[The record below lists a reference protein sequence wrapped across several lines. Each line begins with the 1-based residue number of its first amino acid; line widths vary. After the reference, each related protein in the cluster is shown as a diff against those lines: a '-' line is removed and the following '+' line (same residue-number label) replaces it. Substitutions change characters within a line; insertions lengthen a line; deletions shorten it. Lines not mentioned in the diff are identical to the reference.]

1 MSEDGTMYLDL
12 DHVDAVSSNGT
23 HPDYANVESSV
34 EAIKSPTSS
43 TNVKDSPENQLG
55 PCSEEAE
62 TEQDISLV
70 KKKFK
75 PPMPPTK
82 EARPSATPVKNDQV
96 IDKVCNMFFHPSK
109 PFIQS
114 QLVVVEVGWPNFS
127 S

>member
-1 MSEDGTMYLDL
+1 MSADGTMYLDL
-12 DHVDAVSSNGT
+12 DRGDAVSSNGT
-23 HPDYANVESSV
+23 HPDYANVQSSV

-43 TNVKDSPENQLG
+43 ADIKDPPEDQLG
-55 PCSEEAE
+55 PCSEEAKA
-62 TEQDISLV
+62 EQDISLV

-82 EARPSATPVKNDQV
+82 EAKPSATPAKNDQE
-96 IDKVCNMFFHPSK
+96 IDTVCIIFFYPSK

-114 QLVVVEVGWPNFS
+114 QLVTVEVCWPNFS